1 MIKRQ
6 AQKKLKSLAESFPS
20 LAVIGPRQSGKTT
33 LVKNLFPKKPYVLLE
48 DPDTRAFAVRDPR
61 GFLAQYPQGAVL
73 DEIQRAPELFSYLQG
88 ILDEKNTPGLFILTG
103 SQNFLLMENITQS
116 LAGRVALLSLLPFSL
131 QELRAADIIFPSFED
146 YLIRGFY
153 PRIYD
158 KNINPKD
165 LYANYVQTYIERDI
179 RQLKN
184 IQDLTAFHNFLKLC
198 AHRNGQLLNLSS
210 LATDCGIT
218 HNTARAW
225 LSLLETSYIIY
236 FLRPHHRN
244 FKKRLVKMP
253 KLYFYDTGLAAYL
266 ADIEDKQHL
275 LHHPL
280 RGALFESFVIT
291 ELLKARLNEGKQ
303 SNLYF
308 WRDKSGHE
316 IDCLIDE
323 SKRLVPI
330 EIKSGKTVAED
341 FFDNLQYYQ
350 NLSGVNPKDSFVV
363 YGGGQAQSRSLGRV
377 VPWDHLAA
385 LSRPA
390 GL

>member
-88 ILDEKNTPGLFILTG
+88 ILDEKNKPGLFILTG
-103 SQNFLLMENITQS
+103 SQNFLLMENIPQS

-131 QELRAADIIFPSFED
+131 QELRAADIILPSFED

-184 IQDLTAFHNFLKLC
+184 IHDLTAFHNFLKFC

-291 ELLKARLNEGKQ
+291 ELLKARFNEGKQ

-316 IDCLIDE
+316 IDCLIEE
-323 SKRLVPI
+323 SERLVPI

-350 NLSGVNPKDSFVV
+350 NLSGVKPKDSFVV
-363 YGGGQAQSRSLGRV
+363 YGGGQAQPRSLGRV